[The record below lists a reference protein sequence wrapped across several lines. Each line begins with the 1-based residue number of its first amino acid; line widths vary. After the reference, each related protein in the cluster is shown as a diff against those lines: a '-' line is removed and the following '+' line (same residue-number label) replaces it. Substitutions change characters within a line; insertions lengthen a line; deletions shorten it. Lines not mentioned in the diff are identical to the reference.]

1 MRRIA
6 TMMALLLG
14 IGLLLPAR
22 AQINDVTVREIN
34 QIHPD
39 SLALL
44 KQLGTNL
51 DIARIQ
57 SLIRSPL
64 TGDTVR
70 FTAVVMSDPLSSGLS
85 GLNQDGIPSRLHV
98 FVRDTSALS
107 QGKDGMT
114 IQIVD
119 GSYETTGLKSLTRG
133 DVATFTA
140 VVTYFGHTIQLT
152 PISIEPIGDY
162 ISLGLPDSLL
172 DPVVVTTAD
181 LNMNVAE
188 GKVQVNWDNFARLN
202 NQYVRIEN
210 ATMLRSTLADQGR
223 PNWLFSTDGGQ
234 TFVQNDDIS
243 LRFRND
249 RADYP
254 DEFNKRDPNDPFQPP
269 PPGALI
275 NVQGFVVFRGTFEAF
290 DLGAIPPGAMLKLAP
305 FEDTDLEVLETP
317 PAIAGV
323 GRPDVVPGNEP
334 VTITIEATADPNRQL
349 ASVELHYYT
358 SSSPDTQVVAATPA
372 ASKAGGRETL
382 ALYQAQIPAAPDG
395 DFVIYWVEAEDNMGA
410 RSRSEDQYY
419 RVLYNG
425 ITQIAQVQETPDGGP
440 GDSPFVGITTDRI
453 DLQVVVQSQPAISGL
468 VAVQDDPNLGPWSGI
483 LLNLP
488 SAARDT
494 LQRGDQLRIT
504 RAHIRERFGVTE
516 LDSVTFTKESTGNFL
531 GYKTMNTSDMVDLA
545 IAEAHEGMLVRFDNV
560 TIIDPDEGFG
570 EWSFS
575 SDGTEA
581 NKVKADDRSAAI
593 SRDFAVNTFQAGDQV
608 SFIQGIWWY
617 SFGEYKLVPE
627 DPATDIGT
635 ITTDVEPGENL
646 PAAFTLMPNYP
657 NPFAN
662 VTTLRYVLPQA
673 GPVRLEVFDLLGRR
687 VAVVIDGMQA
697 AGMHEVK
704 LDGRTL
710 SNGLYV
716 VRLTT
721 EAGTAT
727 RMIVRMK

>member
-1 MRRIA
+1 MQRIA
-6 TMMALLLG
+6 TFMLLMLG
-14 IGLLLPAR
+14 IGLMLPAR
-22 AQINDVTVREIN
+22 AQIKDVTVREIN

-44 KQLGTNL
+44 KQLGANL
-51 DIARIQ
+51 DISRIQ

-70 FTAVVMSDPLSSGLS
+70 FTGVVMSDPLNSGLAS
-85 GLNQDGIPSRLHV
+85 LNQDNVPSRLHV
-98 FVRDTSALS
+98 FVRDTAAIS

-119 GSYETTGLKSLTRG
+119 GSYETTGLKNLTKG

-152 PISIEPIGDY
+152 PISIEFKGHY
-162 ISLGLPDSLL
+162 TTLGLPDSLL

-181 LNMNVAE
+181 LNMNMAT

-202 NQYVRIEN
+202 NQYVRIES
-210 ATMLRSTLADQGR
+210 ATILRSTLADQGR
-223 PNWLFSTDGGQ
+223 PNWLFSSDNGQ
-234 TFVQNDDIS
+234 TFVQADDIS

-249 RADYP
+249 RAGYP
-254 DEFNKRDPNDPFQPP
+254 AEYNRRDPGDPFRPP

-290 DLGAIPPGAMLKLAP
+290 DLGAVPPGAMLKLAP
-305 FEDTDLEVLETP
+305 FEDTDLEVLESP
-317 PAIAGV
+317 PAISDV
-323 GRPDVVPGNEP
+323 SRPTFVPGNAP
-334 VTITIEATADPNRQL
+334 VTVTFNVTPDPNRQL
-349 ASVELHYYT
+349 AKVELHYYT
-358 SSSPDTQVVAATPA
+358 SSQPDTQIVQAAPA
-372 ASKAGGRETL
+372 AAKTGQGTL
-382 ALYQAQIPAAPDG
+382 ALYQADIPAAPDG
-395 DFVIYWVEAEDNMGA
+395 DFVVYWIEAEDNTGA
-410 RSRSEDQYY
+410 RVRSDDQYY

-425 ITQIAQVQETPDGGP
+425 ITQVAHVQETPTGGP
-440 GDSPFVGITTDRI
+440 GGSPFVGVTTDMN
-453 DLQVVVQSQPAISGL
+453 LNVVVQSQPAISGM
-468 VAVQDDPNLGPWSGI
+468 VAVQDDANLGPWSGI

-488 SAARDT
+488 STVRDT
-494 LQRGDQLRIT
+494 LQRGDRLHIT

-516 LDSVTFTKESTGNFL
+516 LDSVVFTKTSTGDFL
-531 GYKTMNTSDMVDLA
+531 GYKLMTTNDLVDPA
-545 IAEAHEGMLVRFDNV
+545 IAEAHEGMLVRFENV
-560 TIIDPDEGFG
+560 TIINPDEGYG

-575 SDGTEA
+575 SDGTAE

-593 SRDFAVNTFQAGDQV
+593 PRDFAASTFQAGDQLA
-608 SFIQGIWWY
+608 FIQGIWWY

-635 ITTDVEPGENL
+635 ITDVDPGEAL
-646 PAAFTLMPNYP
+646 PATFALAPNYP
-657 NPFAN
+657 NPFAD
-662 VTTLRYVLPQA
+662 VTTLRYTLPQT

-687 VAVVIDGMQA
+687 VAVVVDGVQP

-704 LDGRTL
+704 LDGRHL

>member
-6 TMMALLLG
+6 TTMVLLLG

-22 AQINDVTVREIN
+22 AQIKEVTVREIN

-70 FTAVVMSDPLSSGLS
+70 FTAVVMSDPLNSGLAS
-85 GLNQDGIPSRLHV
+85 LNQDNVPSRLHV

-119 GSYETTGLKSLTRG
+119 GSYETTGLKNLTRG

-152 PISIEPIGDY
+152 PISIEFKGHY
-162 ISLGLPDSLL
+162 TTLGLPDSLL

-181 LNMNVAE
+181 LNLNVDV

-210 ATMLRSTLADQGR
+210 ATILRSTLADQGR
-223 PNWLFSTDGGQ
+223 PNWLFSSDNGQ
-234 TFVQNDDIS
+234 TFVQADDIS

-249 RADYP
+249 RAGYP
-254 DEFNKRDPNDPFQPP
+254 PEYNRRDPSDPFRPP
-269 PPGALI
+269 PPGSLI

-317 PAIAGV
+317 PKITDV
-323 GRPDVVPGNEP
+323 SRPDFVPGNAP
-334 VTITIEATADPNRQL
+334 VTITFDVTPDPNRQIT
-349 ASVELHYYT
+349 SVELRYYT
-358 SSSPDTQVVAATPA
+358 SSQPDTQVVQAAQA
-372 ASKAGGRETL
+372 ASKAGGRGTL

-395 DFVIYWVEAEDNMGA
+395 DFVTYWIEAEDNMGA
-410 RSRSEDQYY
+410 RSRSDDQYY

-425 ITQIAQVQETPDGGP
+425 ITQVAHIQETATGGP
-440 GDSPFVGITTDRI
+440 GDSPFVGVTTDM
-453 DLQVVVQSQPAISGL
+453 DLSVVVQSQPAVSGL
-468 VAVQDDPNLGPWSGI
+468 VAVQDDANLGPWSGI

-488 SAARDT
+488 STARDT
-494 LQRGDQLRIT
+494 LQRGDRLRIT

-516 LDSVTFTKESTGNFL
+516 LDSVTFTKEGTGNFL
-531 GYKTMNTSDMVDLA
+531 GYKTMTTNDMVDLA
-545 IAEAHEGMLVRFDNV
+545 IAEAHEGMLVRFENV
-560 TIIDPDEGFG
+560 TIINPDEGFG

-575 SDGTEA
+575 SDGTEE
-581 NKVKADDRSAAI
+581 NKAKADDRSAAI
-593 SRDFAVNTFQAGDQV
+593 SNDFAVNTFQAGDQV

-635 ITTDVEPGENL
+635 ITTDVEPGEGL
-646 PAAFTLMPNYP
+646 PVAFTLMPNYP
-657 NPFAN
+657 NPFAD

-687 VAVVIDGMQA
+687 VAVVVDGVQP

-704 LDGRTL
+704 LDGRNL
-710 SNGLYV
+710 ANGLYV
-716 VRLTT
+716 VRLTS